1 MKASY
6 AVASNLFDDW
16 RQDVLTG
23 KGPTLFSVGAKEF
36 SSFEVGPGLVNLIG
50 GAPGAGKTAFVM
62 QCVTDALRLTPAL
75 RAVVCNVEMPATVLL
90 DRQLARLSGID
101 LHTIRY
107 RHFTGEHS
115 ERLEAGLATLEEIND
130 RLCFCRPPFSL
141 DNIAA
146 TVDEFG
152 AVLVVIDYLQR
163 IASPG
168 EHADKKNSLDAT
180 MNYLRLFAEA
190 GCAVLALAAIGRT
203 KDRQGRSSYA
213 NEGLNL
219 ASFRESSELEF
230 GADNAYI
237 LMPDATEPSTI
248 TLKCFKARHGEVR
261 DIVTTFDAP
270 RQSFSPKAIGEEW
283 NPKGSNLQAKIAA
296 LWGTTESNSG
306 DAGEPL

>member
-1 MKASY
+1 MQ
-6 AVASNLFDDW
+6 AV
-16 RQDVLTG
+16 
-23 KGPTLFSVGAKEF
+23 
-36 SSFEVGPGLVNLIG
+36 I
-50 GAPGAGKTAFVM
+50 
-62 QCVTDALRLTPAL
+62 DALRLTPEL
-75 RAVVCNVEMPATVLL
+75 RAVVVNVEMPATVLL
-90 DRQLARLSGID
+90 DRQLSRLSGID
-101 LHTIRY
+101 LHSIRH
-107 RHFTGEHS
+107 RLFTAEHS
-115 ERLEAGLATLEEIND
+115 ERLEAGLATLEELID
-130 RLCFCRPPFSL
+130 RLCFCLPPFSL

-152 AVLVVIDYLQR
+152 AELVVIDYIQR
-163 IASPG
+163 IAPPG
-168 EHADKKNSLDAT
+168 EHVDKKGSIDAM
-180 MNYLRLFAEA
+180 MNYLRLFADA

-248 TLKCFKARHGEVR
+248 TLKCFKARHGEVK

-283 NPKGSNLQAKIAA
+283 NPKGSNLRAKIAA
-296 LWGTTESNSG
+296 LWGTTESNSS
-306 DAGEPL
+306 DEGEPL